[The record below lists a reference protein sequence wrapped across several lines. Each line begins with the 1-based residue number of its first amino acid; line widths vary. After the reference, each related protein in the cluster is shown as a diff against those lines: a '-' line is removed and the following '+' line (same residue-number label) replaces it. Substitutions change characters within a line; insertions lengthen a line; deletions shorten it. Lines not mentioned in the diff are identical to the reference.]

1 MKTSEQTAIQVAQA
15 FLEAVAGRNLDA
27 AAALTGEGFQ
37 MVVSGG
43 HRFDSLRSFVGY
55 SVTRQKSVAKH
66 TERFEALVAGD
77 DGVVVYCFGT
87 MSGAWLDDSRYQ
99 DVRYIDRFLIRGGR
113 IVDMKVWSDMAEF
126 RPPDPP
132 DL

>member
-1 MKTSEQTAIQVAQA
+1 MTNTEQDAI
-15 FLEAVAGRNLDA
+15 AVARRFLDA
-27 AAALTGEGFQ
+27 VASRDLDTAEALTSNEFQ

-43 HRFDSLRSFVGY
+43 HQFDSLRSFVGY
-55 SVTRQKSVAKH
+55 SSTRQKAVAKH
-66 TERFEALVAGD
+66 TDRFDALAVE

-87 MSGAWLDDSRYQ
+87 MSGTWLDDSSYA
-99 DVRYIDRFLIRGGR
+99 DVRYIDRFLVRDGR

-132 DL
+132 AD